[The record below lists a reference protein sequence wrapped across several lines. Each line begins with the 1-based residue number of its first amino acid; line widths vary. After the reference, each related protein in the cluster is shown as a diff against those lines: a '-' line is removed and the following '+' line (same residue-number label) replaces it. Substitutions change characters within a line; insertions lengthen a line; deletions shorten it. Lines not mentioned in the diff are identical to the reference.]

1 MKPTILTVMQDRVNR
16 ANLTY
21 ALASNGF
28 DVVESQDVH
37 SVTDQ
42 IRRQF
47 ANLVVTAV
55 NESPALELCRR
66 IRQQSD
72 VPIIVQLP
80 HHSERSEWMCFQ
92 AGADD
97 VVDARISRRV
107 LLARVQSLLNR
118 HSTAPPD
125 RVRTLRAGQLL
136 VDLDARTLHIDHR
149 PVELTRTEFD
159 LLAQLMAQPRRVHIR
174 GDLVYAVWGAHCS
187 DHLLETH
194 LSRLRK
200 KVRTAGGPEI
210 GTAVRGIGY
219 RLGIDATSAHSVP

>member
-1 MKPTILTVMQDRVNR
+1 MKPTILTVIQDRVNR

-21 ALASNGF
+21 ALASHGF
-28 DVVESQDVH
+28 DVVESQDLH

-47 ANLVVTAV
+47 AEIVVTSL

-66 IRQQSD
+66 IRQHSD
-72 VPIIVQLP
+72 IPIIVQLLQ
-80 HHSERSEWMCFQ
+80 HSERSEWMCFQ

-97 VVDARISRRV
+97 VVDAHISRRV

-118 HSTAPPD
+118 HSTAPPN

-136 VDLDARTLHIDHR
+136 VDLDARTLHIDDR

-174 GDLVYAVWGAHCS
+174 GDLVYAVWGVHCS

-210 GTAVRGIGY
+210 GIAVRGIGY
-219 RLGIDATSAHSVP
+219 RLGINAATQTTLP

>member
-1 MKPTILTVMQDRVNR
+1 MKPTILTIMQDRVIR

-21 ALASNGF
+21 ALASHGF

-37 SVTDQ
+37 GVADN

-47 ANLVVTAV
+47 ANLVVTSL
-55 NESPALELCRR
+55 NETPALELCRR
-66 IRQQSD
+66 IRQHSE
-72 VPIIVQLP
+72 VPILVQLP
-80 HHSERSEWMCFQ
+80 EHSERSEWMCFQ

-97 VVDARISRRV
+97 VVDTRISRRV
-107 LLARVQSLLNR
+107 LVARVQSLLNR
-118 HSTAPPD
+118 HSTAPPAAA
-125 RVRTLRAGQLL
+125 RTLHAGPLL
-136 VDLDARTLHIDHR
+136 VDLDARTLHIDDR

-174 GDLVYAVWGAHCS
+174 GDLVFAVWGAHCS

-210 GTAVRGIGY
+210 GIAVRGIGY
-219 RLGIDATSAHSVP
+219 RLGLNAGTPAVVS

>member
-1 MKPTILTVMQDRVNR
+1 MKPTILTVIHDRVIR

-21 ALASNGF
+21 ALASHGF
-28 DVVESQDVH
+28 DVVESQDIY
-37 SVTDQ
+37 SVTEN

-47 ANLVVTAV
+47 ANLVVTALR
-55 NESPALELCRR
+55 EAPTLEVCRQ
-66 IRQQSD
+66 IRQHSD
-72 VPIIVQLP
+72 IPIIVQLQEY
-80 HHSERSEWMCFQ
+80 SERSEWMCFQ

-97 VVDARISRRV
+97 VIATNTSRRV
-107 LLARVQSLLNR
+107 LMARVQSLLNR
-118 HSTAPPD
+118 NHTTPP
-125 RVRTLRAGQLL
+125 VPPRTLQAGQLL
-136 VDLDARTLHIDHR
+136 VDLDARTLHINDR

-174 GDLVYAVWGAHCS
+174 GDLVYAVWGEHCS

-200 KVRTAGGPEI
+200 KVRSAGGPEI

-219 RLGIDATSAHSVP
+219 RLGIYTGTPAGVS